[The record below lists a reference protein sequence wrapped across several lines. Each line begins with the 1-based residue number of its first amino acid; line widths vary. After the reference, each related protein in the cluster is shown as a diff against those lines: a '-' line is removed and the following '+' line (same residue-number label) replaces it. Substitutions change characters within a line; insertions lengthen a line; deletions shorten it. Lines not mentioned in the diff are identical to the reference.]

1 MAGKIRRDGR
11 FGENRRRR
19 ARERHGDRCECR
31 PLLAGRR
38 PSLPIRN
45 SHSSLTH
52 MIYQLSRFP
61 RAARL
66 IHGLKCMMHVAA
78 YDRRINV
85 HAPKSCLYLHQRKL
99 NNL

>member
-1 MAGKIRRDGR
+1 
-11 FGENRRRR
+11 
-19 ARERHGDRCECR
+19 
-31 PLLAGRR
+31 
-38 PSLPIRN
+38 
-45 SHSSLTH
+45 

-78 YDRRINV
+78 YDRRINPEIV
-85 HAPKSCLYLHQRKL
+85 RYIFMHQRKL